1 MRAVTHKFYLPVDV
15 STLDSLVRENRLRM
29 TNKFELRKLPP
40 LKALRGFEAATRHQ
54 SIRDAADE
62 LCLTHPAVSHQV
74 QLVEEAL
81 GVALFAQEGRHI
93 VSTEEGRAL
102 YPFVRSAFESLL
114 EGVEAVHRHALDK
127 PLRVQTYVTASI
139 RWLAKRVPHFLHDHP
154 EVKLTL
160 STCAVEWEFDDIYAD
175 VGLVYCETLPDP
187 NKYHWMPLFEY
198 PLFPVCSPSL
208 LKKMGREVTIEAM
221 MALPL
226 VAIYTEVQNWET
238 WVSSAGLELQPTAPF
253 LMVDTLAVAL
263 EMALDGEGIALV
275 NGPFADQDL
284 ADGRLVKPVEHKAIC
299 PGDWGLICRKD
310 MRENLRI
317 RTFMDWIAA
326 HVGATVSAP

>member
-1 MRAVTHKFYLPVDV
+1 MA
-15 STLDSLVRENRLRM
+15 
-29 TNKFELRKLPP
+29 NKFELKKLPP

-93 VSTEEGRAL
+93 VSTPEGREL
-102 YPFVRSAFESLL
+102 YPYVRSAFESLL
-114 EGVEAVHRHALDK
+114 EGVEAVHRQALDK

-139 RWLAKRVPHFLHDHP
+139 RWLAKRVPQFLRDHP

-160 STCAVEWEFDDIYAD
+160 STCAVEWEFDDIHAD
-175 VGLVYCETLPDP
+175 VGLVYCATEPDP
-187 NKYHWMPLFEY
+187 NKHHWVPLFEY

-208 LKKMGREVTIEAM
+208 LKTMGDAVSIQ
-221 MALPL
+221 ALMEQPL
-226 VAIYTEVQNWET
+226 VAIYTEEQNWQT
-238 WVSSAGLELQPTAPF
+238 WVNAAGLECRPTVPF

-263 EMALDGEGIALV
+263 EMALDGVGVALV

-284 ADGRLVKPVEHKAIC
+284 ADGRLVRPVDHKAIC
-299 PGDWGLICRKD
+299 PGSWGLICRKD

-317 RTFMDWIAA
+317 KTFMDWLSA
-326 HVGATVSAP
+326 HADAPVDPSAI